1 MIKGIYS
8 SASGMIPRALKQE
21 VFANNMANANTVG
34 FKKDRVFLHQL
45 RQVQDGLMTDLEW
58 KVPMVDGVY
67 IDFSQ
72 GFMRQT
78 ERPLDVAIEGDGFF
92 VVLAP
97 EGERYTKDGEF
108 ALTQEG
114 VLVNKNGHSVLS
126 DSGPITISGDDIS
139 ISADGTISVDESE
152 VAKIRIVDFD
162 KPYDMTRVNYGYLA
176 PANEEIQAINAENY
190 EVRQGYVEESNVNII
205 EQMVDMLVSFR
216 AYEAGQKSIQT
227 QDETLDKAVNDLG
240 RVR

>member
-1 MIKGIYS
+1 MIKGIYT
-8 SASGMIPRALKQE
+8 SASGMIPHVLKQE
-21 VFANNMANANTVG
+21 VFANNMANANTIG
-34 FKKDRVFLHQL
+34 FKRDRVFLQKL
-45 RQVQDGLMTDLEW
+45 KQAQDGLITDLEW

-72 GFMRQT
+72 GFTRKT
-78 ERPLDVAIEGDGFF
+78 ECPLDVAIEGEGFF
-92 VVLAP
+92 VVQSP
-97 EGERYTKDGEF
+97 EGERFTKDGEF
-108 ALTQEG
+108 CLNQEG
-114 VLVNKNGHSVLS
+114 MLVNKNGHLVLS

-139 ISADGTISVDESE
+139 ISGDGTISVDGSE
-152 VAKIRIVDFD
+152 VAKIRIVDFE
-162 KPYDMTRVNYGYLA
+162 KPYNLVKVNYGYLA
-176 PANEEIQAINAENY
+176 PAEEEAQAINAEDY

-216 AYEAGQKSIQT
+216 AYEAGQKSIHA